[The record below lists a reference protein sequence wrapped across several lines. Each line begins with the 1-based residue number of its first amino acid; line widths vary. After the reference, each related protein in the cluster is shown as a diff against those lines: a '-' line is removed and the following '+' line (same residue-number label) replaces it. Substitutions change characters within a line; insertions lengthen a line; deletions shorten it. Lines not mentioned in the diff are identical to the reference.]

1 MILAIWWE
9 PQAVGPG
16 ARTRIELMAGQ
27 SHVLYQVTP
36 RGIRETRHAK
46 FPRSRETLV
55 SICLSAPSRITA
67 RSPMTYSA
75 GAIGS

>member
-16 ARTRIELMAGQ
+16 ARTRIELMVGQ

-46 FPRSRETLV
+46 FPAHAGH
-55 SICLSAPSRITA
+55 LSAFVYQPLA
-67 RSPMTYSA
+67 ASPR
-75 GAIGS
+75 GPP